1 MAERR
6 LPPLGRSNR
15 RARMIDRI
23 LLTIIIATMAVAA
36 VLVITMLVT
45 GQKL

>member
-1 MAERR
+1 
-6 LPPLGRSNR
+6 
-15 RARMIDRI
+15 MIDRI
-23 LLTIIIATMAVAA
+23 LLTIIITTMAVAA